1 MLSLYQP
8 PREGEKIWLGY
19 PLLGFFSIWT
29 SPLELHDFLAF
40 VSWSFFFY
48 LFKPN
53 KKADGLIEIRDEAQ
67 RQTQR
72 MGYD

>member
-1 MLSLYQP
+1 
-8 PREGEKIWLGY
+8 
-19 PLLGFFSIWT
+19 
-29 SPLELHDFLAF
+29 LAF